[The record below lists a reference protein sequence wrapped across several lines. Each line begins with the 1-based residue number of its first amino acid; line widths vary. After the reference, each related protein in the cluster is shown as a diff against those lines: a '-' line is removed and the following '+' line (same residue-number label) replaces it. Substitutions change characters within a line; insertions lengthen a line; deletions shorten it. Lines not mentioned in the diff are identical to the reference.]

1 MKPRDKCKFYSQIK
15 ANKMFQL
22 ARMRPGLSLHILETK
37 FRLTLHAIADS
48 KIHIMF
54 NLNTHGTFACVTLLN
69 RWSLVISANSQHT
82 VALFNFNLSNADV

>member
-22 ARMRPGLSLHILETK
+22 ARMRPGLTLHILETN

-54 NLNTHGTFACVTLLN
+54 NLNTHGTFGCN